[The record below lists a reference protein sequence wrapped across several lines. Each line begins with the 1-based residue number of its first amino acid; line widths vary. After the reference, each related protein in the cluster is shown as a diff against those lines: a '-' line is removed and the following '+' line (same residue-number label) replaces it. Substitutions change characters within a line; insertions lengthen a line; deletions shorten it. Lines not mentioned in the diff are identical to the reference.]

1 MDSAARATHSYFDT
15 TRNALSVEEKK
26 KPLSIMRGS
35 SRRGHGGSARGA
47 LSRASRVPELRVQE
61 NKEEQAAMSDM
72 SIDYLE

>member
-1 MDSAARATHSYFDT
+1 MLHLRATNNYFDT
-15 TRNALSVEEKK
+15 TRIALSVEEKK

-35 SRRGHGGSARGA
+35 SRPGHGGSARGA

-61 NKEEQAAMSDM
+61 DEEEQAAMSDM

>member
-1 MDSAARATHSYFDT
+1 MSVAKEGKVFDQ
-15 TRNALSVEEKK
+15 KK
-26 KPLSIMRGS
+26 KRPLSIMGGS

>member
-1 MDSAARATHSYFDT
+1 MLHLRATNNYFDT

-26 KPLSIMRGS
+26 KLLSIMRGS